1 MQGDFVIFSPKPRK
15 IAEVF
20 PELAVV
26 PCQYT
31 GAYGTLVM
39 SYFMCGEFCLA
50 MDIIDSVVVW
60 A

>member
-1 MQGDFVIFSPKPRK
+1 MQGDFARFSPKPRK

-39 SYFMCGEFCLA
+39 SYFMCCEICLA
-50 MDIIDSVVVW
+50 MEVIDSVVVW